1 MKALKFVCDHCGVTW
16 YASHATDGSCNGGN
30 HGGGRDAQPMEDED
44 DPGKVDVR
52 PTVANCTD
60 CGAEHDVD
68 TMTLLAGDVDTYI
81 CNACENERERPKYI
95 NVYRVTRHYGGPEE
109 GGWWYDAGAP
119 LASVP
124 IMDGTDTEATR
135 EQLAAHF
142 ASEACG
148 DIGSVLGGAEV
159 HVTLEPHMAT
169 SYPATRPHYE

>member
-1 MKALKFVCDHCGVTW
+1 
-16 YASHATDGSCNGGN
+16 
-30 HGGGRDAQPMEDED
+30 MEDED